1 MKTQIR
7 IGTFET
13 NSSSTHSLIM
23 CSEREFELFKHGEL
37 VLDAW
42 EDVLI
47 PKEAVTD
54 EDLEDDS
61 DHYKTYDNYDENY
74 ESFSGKYT
82 TEKGDKV
89 VAFGWYGYD

>member
-23 CSEREFELFKHGEL
+23 CSEREFELFKQGEL
-37 VLDAW
+37 LLDVW
-42 EDVLI
+42 DDVLI
-47 PKEAVTD
+47 PKDAITD
-54 EDLEDDS
+54 EDLEEDDGR
-61 DHYKTYDNYDENY
+61 YRTYDNYDEDY
-74 ESFSGKYT
+74 ESFSGEYT